1 MPVATLHR
9 VACFKTMVEQAL
21 SQATGSRGV
30 DLAERRRTFEWFVRG
45 VFLFAAHIL
54 VILALLALF
63 RG

>member
-1 MPVATLHR
+1 
-9 VACFKTMVEQAL
+9 MVEQTL
-21 SQATGSRGV
+21 SQATGSGGV

-45 VFLFAAHIL
+45 AFLFAAHIL